1 MARDWRDD
9 RIEELESIV
18 ADRDREIAELRSIV
32 RTQAAQIASLTATV
46 ATLTAKVAALE
57 ERLGK
62 SSRNS
67 SSPPSSDGPQKKKLR
82 STKKPSGR
90 KPGAQPGHKRHERS
104 LVPVEEVDRV
114 VVLVPKRCEECATP
128 LKGLDPDP
136 IRHQVSELPEVKP
149 DITEYRRHALDCGC
163 CGHTTRAAL
172 PAGAPTRCFGPSVDA
187 TIAVLIGVYRLGK
200 RPVVELMRD
209 MYGLTMS
216 VGSVI
221 ACQKSASDALAA
233 PFDEAK
239 DFVENAKV
247 KHADE
252 TGWREN
258 RKRAW
263 LWAAVTT
270 SVTLF
275 MIQARRNTAAA
286 QALLG
291 KVCGIL
297 VTDRHGAYNFWSL
310 ALRQVCWAHLKR
322 DIVAMNERGGD
333 SAVVAT
339 AMLFE
344 VERIFVWWH
353 RVRDRTLKRSSFQVY
368 MRGLE
373 KRFEEL
379 LDQGT
384 KSSHAKT
391 AGTCTK
397 ILAAAPA
404 LWTFVR
410 LEGVEPTNNIAEQR
424 VRHGVLIRKISYGT
438 HSESGSRFIERILTV
453 HATLRSQHRSVLVF
467 MRDACRT
474 RLNGAPPPSLLPQI
488 HPVTALAIAA

>member
-1 MARDWRDD
+1 MTRDWRDD

-18 ADRDREIAELRSIV
+18 ADRDREIVELRAIV
-32 RTQAAQIASLTATV
+32 RAQAAQIASLTATV

-57 ERLGK
+57 ERLAK

-67 SSPPSSDGPQKKKLR
+67 SSPPSSDGPQKKPR

-90 KPGAQPGHKRHERS
+90 KPGAQPGHKRHERT

-114 VVLVPKRCEECATP
+114 VVLLPKRCEECATP

-136 IRHQVSELPEVKP
+136 RRHQVAELPEVKP
-149 DITEYRRHALDCGC
+149 DITEYRRHALDCGF

-172 PAGAPTRCFGPSVDA
+172 PAGVPTRCFGPSVDA
-187 TIAVLIGVYRLGK
+187 TIAVLMGVYRLGK
-200 RPVVELMRD
+200 RPVVELLRD
-209 MYGLTMS
+209 MYGLTIS
-216 VGSVI
+216 IGSVI

-239 DFVENAKV
+239 AFVENAKI

-263 LWAAVTT
+263 LWAVVTT
-270 SVTLF
+270 SVTVF

-322 DIVAMNERGGD
+322 DIVAMKERGGD

-339 AMLFE
+339 AMLLE
-344 VERIFVWWH
+344 VDRIFVWWH

-368 MRGLE
+368 MRGLQ
-373 KRFEEL
+373 KRFEGL
-379 LDQGT
+379 LEQGT
-384 KSSHAKT
+384 RSSHCKT
-391 AGTCTK
+391 AGTCAK

-410 LEGVEPTNNIAEQR
+410 LEGIEPTNNIAEQR
-424 VRHGVLIRKISYGT
+424 VRHGVLMRKISYGT

-453 HATLRSQHRSVLVF
+453 HATLRSQHRSILTF
-467 MRDACRT
+467 MRDACRA
-474 RLNGAPPPSLLPQI
+474 RLNGAPPPSLLPRT
-488 HPVTALAIAA
+488 HTEPALAIAA

>member
-1 MARDWRDD
+1 VARDWRDD
-9 RIEELESIV
+9 RIDELERIV
-18 ADRDREIAELRSIV
+18 AERDRA
-32 RTQAAQIASLTATV
+32 QAAQIAELTATV
-46 ATLTAKVAALE
+46 ARLKAKIAALE

-67 SSPPSSDGPQKKKLR
+67 SSPPSSDSPDKKKPR

-90 KPGAQPGHKRHERS
+90 KPGAQPGHKRHERP
-104 LVPVEEVDRV
+104 LVPVEEVDKV

-172 PAGAPTRCFGPSVDA
+172 PAGVPTRCFGPSVDA
-187 TIAVLIGVYRLGK
+187 TIAVLMGVYRLGK

-209 MYGLTMS
+209 MYGLTMCL
-216 VGSVI
+216 GSVI
-221 ACQKSASDALAA
+221 ACQKSASEALAA

-239 DFVENAKV
+239 VFAENEKV

-263 LWAAVTT
+263 LWAMVT
-270 SVTLF
+270 SYVTVF

-291 KVCGIL
+291 KVRGVL
-297 VTDRHGAYNFWSL
+297 VTDRHGAYNFWNL
-310 ALRQVCWAHLKR
+310 ALRQVCWAHLER
-322 DIVAMNERGGD
+322 DIVAMSERGGY

-339 AMLFE
+339 AMLLE
-344 VERIFVWWH
+344 VDRMFAWWH
-353 RVRDRTLKRSSFQVY
+353 RVRDGDLKRSTFRVY
-368 MRGLE
+368 MRGLQ
-373 KRFEEL
+373 KRFERL
-379 LDQGT
+379 LEQGAHC
-384 KSSHAKT
+384 SHAKT
-391 AGTCTK
+391 AGTCAK
-397 ILAAAPA
+397 ILAVAPA

-410 LEGVEPTNNIAEQR
+410 VEGVEPTNNIAEQR
-424 VRHGVLIRKISYGT
+424 VRHGVLMRKISYGT
-438 HSESGSRFIERILTV
+438 HSEAGSRFVERILTV
-453 HATLRSQHRSVLVF
+453 HATLRSQHRSILVF
-467 MRDACRT
+467 VRDACRA
-474 RLNGAPPPSLLPQI
+474 RLNGAVPPSLLPQVP
-488 HPVTALAIAA
+488 PVPTVALAA